1 MLFVS
6 EDVDC
11 GSASGKNSR
20 LGQRFTLHIDALTP
34 IKELA
39 ILRALLS
46 WYLVSK
52 DAREHQACTECPVVT
67 GV

>member
-6 EDVDC
+6 EDVGC

-20 LGQRFTLHIDALTP
+20 LGQRFTLHIDALTL
-34 IKELA
+34 IKKLA
-39 ILRALLS
+39 ISRALLS
-46 WYLVSK
+46 CYLVSN
-52 DAREHQACTECPVVT
+52 DPREHQACTECHFVT